1 MLKHHFAERPLQS
14 YFFSNTIQH
23 ISGDVSGTKFII
35 FLPILLNGLLI
46 FIILLL
52 LSFIKKYFILH

>member
-1 MLKHHFAERPLQS
+1 M
-14 YFFSNTIQH
+14 
-23 ISGDVSGTKFII
+23 SGDVSDTNI
-35 FLPILLNGLLI
+35 FADVAGLLI